1 MTNMKRWSDA
11 KLDKELYFARGFKD
25 NNCPENLAWL
35 AACEAESNRRDSA
48 AELAG
53 IQSVA
58 DRI

>member
-11 KLDKELYFARGFKD
+11 KLDKELTFALAAKD
-25 NNCPENLAWL
+25 DGHAGNLEWL
-35 AACEAESNRRDSA
+35 ASVQAEAERRDVA

-58 DRI
+58 DRV